1 MSIKKKKFKVGDLI
15 TTRLY
20 EGLGVVLK
28 VHKNSLKIFWCQ
40 DPRSRYLGDSS
51 LVDKRKCKHVTRLAT
66 L

>member
-1 MSIKKKKFKVGDLI
+1 MSIKNKKFKVGDLI

-28 VHKNSLKIFWCQ
+28 IHKNNLRVFWCR
-40 DPRSRYLGDSS
+40 DPRNRYLGDPC
-51 LVDKRKCKHVTRLAT
+51 LVDKRKCKHITRLAI